1 MGEYIEVDRTEFDRQ
16 KTHNPFLIMNFF
28 RHNSTKIPT
37 PIELE
42 VDAIELPKIRLWG
55 SIFFYT
61 PRPLPRSRKTDGK
74 TSTLCYRGST
84 YERELP
90 TPPVK
95 INETTTTFTYRGSTY
110 DCQLPIPAVET
121 EGKTV
126 VLIYRGHTYER
137 KLQHPQ
143 PYQQPRA
150 INWRWQ

>member
-1 MGEYIEVDRTEFDRQ
+1 
-16 KTHNPFLIMNFF
+16 MNFF
-28 RHNSTKIPT
+28 RRNSTKIPT

-42 VDAIELPKIRLWG
+42 VDAMDLPKIRLWG

-61 PRPLPRSRKTDGK
+61 PRPLPNPRARKT
-74 TSTLCYRGST
+74 SALCYRGST
-84 YERELP
+84 YDCPSDRLRQRELP

-95 INETTTTFTYRGSTY
+95 ANGKITTLTYRGSTY
-110 DCQLPIPAVET
+110 DCQLPIPVVET

-137 KLQHPQ
+137 KLPHPQ
-143 PYQQPRA
+143 PYQQPRV

>member
-1 MGEYIEVDRTEFDRQ
+1 
-16 KTHNPFLIMNFF
+16 MNFF
-28 RHNSTKIPT
+28 RCNATKIPT

-42 VDAIELPKIRLWG
+42 FNAIELPKIRLRG
-55 SIFFYT
+55 STFFYT
-61 PRPLPRSRKTDGK
+61 PRPFAGSRSSKTDGK
-74 TSTLCYRGST
+74 TTAFCYRGST

-90 TPPVK
+90 TSLPK
-95 INETTTTFTYRGSTY
+95 TNGTTTTFSYRGSTY

-121 EGKTV
+121 EEKTV

-137 KLQHPQ
+137 KLPHPQ

>member
-1 MGEYIEVDRTEFDRQ
+1 
-16 KTHNPFLIMNFF
+16 MNFF
-28 RHNSTKIPT
+28 RRNSTKIPT

-42 VDAIELPKIRLWG
+42 FDAMDLPKMRLWG

-61 PRPLPRSRKTDGK
+61 PRPLPNPRASKTDAK
-74 TSTLCYRGST
+74 TIAFCYRGNT

-90 TPPVK
+90 IPPVK
-95 INETTTTFTYRGSTY
+95 TNGKVTTLIYRGSTY

-143 PYQQPRA
+143 PDRQPRA